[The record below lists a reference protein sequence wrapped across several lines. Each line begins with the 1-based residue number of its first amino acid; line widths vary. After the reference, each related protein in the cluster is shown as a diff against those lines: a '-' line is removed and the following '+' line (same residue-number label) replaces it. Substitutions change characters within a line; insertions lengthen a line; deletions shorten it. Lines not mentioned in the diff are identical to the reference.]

1 MSLQEPTENPDGDAP
16 DLTAE
21 ELAALA
27 ALPPLPETNPF
38 GDPITRA
45 RLDAIEDG
53 FPGGFW
59 NATPQLQH
67 IAAVAAE
74 QGVSPWGV
82 LELSQLHR
90 LSHIPPNVVL
100 VDRVGKPGNSLV
112 DGTSLNGFGALVA
125 PPGGGKSVCFRVA
138 SGILPPN
145 SLPVPDGTGQGILRN
160 FAKTETVRRDEE
172 NKPLEVP
179 YRVTAFHRHEMT
191 IHAPEIKSLNAEF
204 LREGTKTDTI
214 LRQLWA
220 GETVGMNN
228 ADLDRRV
235 VIPPNMVR
243 VCGGWGVQPVNAA
256 AILAQA
262 DDGTPQR
269 FVWAP
274 ARECRKP
281 YPSRTPA
288 PQGVTFPMPTFTA
301 TGPFGTSDSP
311 MPAEI
316 KDTDGFEALPEP
328 IWVQWSPKMHT
339 EIAAMHA
346 EIEVLGD
353 REPYADVSPEEVA
366 AEKALLMKA
375 HLILT
380 TIKQAAMMGFI
391 HGRANPSDL
400 DWDLACL
407 QMEVSTAEMAG
418 VWKRC
423 AEVRFRIATERGVDR
438 AHEQRATRYTAAGLD
453 ASDGSRVRGRIL
465 AELGARGAVPAR
477 DIKRFFK
484 SVPNQVVDAILDE
497 LVDSGAIRSVMLGRQ
512 LGYQLAEAGAAA

>member
-16 DLTAE
+16 DLTDE
-21 ELAALA
+21 DLAALVV
-27 ALPPLPETNPF
+27 LPDTDPF
-38 GDPITRA
+38 GEPITRA
-45 RLDAIEDG
+45 RLDEIEAS

-59 NATPQLQH
+59 NATPQLQYV
-67 IAAVAAE
+67 AAVAAE

-82 LELSQLHR
+82 LELAQLHR

-100 VDRVGKPGNSLV
+100 VDRAGKPGTSLV
-112 DGTSLNGFGALVA
+112 DGTSLNGFGAVVA
-125 PPGGGKSVCFRVA
+125 PPGGGKSVCYRVA
-138 SGILPPN
+138 SGILPPK
-145 SLPVPDGTGQGILRN
+145 SIPVPDGTGQGILRN
-160 FAKTETVRRDEE
+160 FAETQTVRRDEE
-172 NKPLEVP
+172 NKPLPEP
-179 YRVTAFHRHEMT
+179 YRITRFHRHEMT

-204 LREGTKTDTI
+204 MREGTKTDTI
-214 LRQLWA
+214 LRSLWV

-243 VCGGWGVQPVNAA
+243 LAAAWGVQPVNAV
-256 AILAQA
+256 AILSQA
-262 DDGTPQR
+262 ADGTPQR
-269 FVWAP
+269 FTWAP
-274 ARECRKP
+274 AKECRKP
-281 YPSRTPA
+281 SPPRTPA

-301 TGPFGTSDSP
+301 QGPFSSSDAT
-311 MPAEI
+311 MPTEI
-316 KDTDGFEALPEP
+316 RDTDGYEALPEP
-328 IWVQWSPKMHT
+328 IWVAWSPKMRV
-339 EIAAMHA
+339 EITAMRA
-346 EIEVLGD
+346 EIDALED
-353 REPYADVSPEEVA
+353 REPYADIPPDQQA
-366 AEKALLMKA
+366 AEEALLMKS

-423 AEVRFRIATERGVDR
+423 VEVRYRIAEERGVDR

-497 LVDSGAIRSVMLGRQ
+497 LVDSGAIRNVMLGRQ
-512 LGYQLAEAGAAA
+512 LGYQRAESGAAA